1 MALSR
6 KQKKELKK
14 FKKHAFDVW
23 SEQREVVSHAG
34 KVIGD
39 ARDHGVRYANK
50 NVTPRIK
57 HAVDQN
63 VRPAVSQ
70 GLSAGSHA
78 ATVAKD
84 RLKHDVY
91 PALSSYFGGLDL
103 VNDPKVKK
111 AVKKAKKQGGKF
123 ASQAANY
130 APSKK
135 KSGPGVGGVLLIGLG
150 VVALGG
156 LVFAAVQT
164 LRADDEL
171 WVADDDA
178 DTKA

>member
-1 MALSR
+1 VALSR

-34 KVIGD
+34 KVLGD
-39 ARDHGVRYANK
+39 ARDHGVAYANK

-78 ATVAKD
+78 ATIAQD
-84 RLKHDVY
+84 RLKNDVY
-91 PALSSYFGGLDL
+91 PALSSYLGGLDL
-103 VNDPKVKK
+103 LNDPKVKK
-111 AVKKAKKQGGKF
+111 ALAQAKKQGG
-123 ASQAANY
+123 QVAAKY
-130 APSKK
+130 APAKK
-135 KSGPGVGGVLLIGLG
+135 KSGPGAGGVLLIGLG

>member
-14 FKKHAFDVW
+14 FKKHAVDVW
-23 SEQREVVSHAG
+23 SQQREVFSHAG
-34 KVIGD
+34 QVVGD
-39 ARDHGVRYANK
+39 ARDHGVKYANK
-50 NVTPRIK
+50 NVVPRVK
-57 HAVDQN
+57 HAIDDN

-70 GLSAGSHA
+70 GLSAGTHV
-78 ATVAKD
+78 ATKAQD
-84 RLKHDVY
+84 RFKHDLY
-91 PALSSYFGGLDL
+91 PAVTSYLNGLDL

-111 AVKKAKKQGGKF
+111 AVKSAKKKGSKV
-123 ASQAANY
+123 ASKYVPQ
-130 APSKK
+130 KK
-135 KSGPGVGGVLLIGLG
+135 TGPGVGGVLLIGLG

>member
-1 MALSR
+1 VALSR

-14 FKKHAFDVW
+14 FKKHAVDVW
-23 SEQREVVSHAG
+23 SEQREVLGHAG

-39 ARDHGVRYANK
+39 ARDHGVKYANK
-50 NVTPRIK
+50 TVVPRVK
-57 HAVDQN
+57 GAVDSN
-63 VRPAVSQ
+63 VRPAVSS
-70 GLSAGSHA
+70 GLAASSHA
-78 ATVAKD
+78 AAVAQD
-84 RLKHDVY
+84 RWKHDVY
-91 PALSSYFGGLDL
+91 PAVASYLSGLDL

-111 AVKKAKKQGGKF
+111 AVKNAKKQGSKV
-123 ASQAANY
+123 AAKY
-130 APSKK
+130 VPSKK

-156 LVFAAVQT
+156 IVFAAVQT

>member
-23 SEQREVVSHAG
+23 EEQREVFGHAG
-34 KVIGD
+34 KVLGD
-39 ARDHGVRYANK
+39 VRDRGVKAANK
-50 NVTPRIK
+50 EVVPRVK
-57 HAVDQN
+57 SAVDNN
-63 VRPAVSQ
+63 VRPAVSN
-70 GLSAGSHA
+70 GLAAGSQF
-78 ATVAKD
+78 ATKAQD

-91 PALSSYFGGLDL
+91 PSVQSYLNGLDIT
-103 VNDPKVKK
+103 NDPKVKK
-111 AVKKAKKQGGKF
+111 AVKNAKKQGAKV
-123 ASQAANY
+123 AKKY
-130 APSKK
+130 APAKK
-135 KSGPGVGGVLLIGLG
+135 KCGPGVGGVLLIGVG
-150 VVALGG
+150 VIALGA

>member
-1 MALSR
+1 MPLSR

-23 SEQREVVSHAG
+23 SEQKVVFDHAG
-34 KVIGD
+34 KFVGD
-39 ARDHGVRYANK
+39 VRDSAVKAANK
-50 NVTPRIK
+50 EVVPRVQK
-57 HAVDQN
+57 AVDQN
-63 VRPAVSQ
+63 VRPAVAT
-70 GLSAGSHA
+70 GLAAGSHY
-78 ATVAKD
+78 ATVAQD

-91 PALSSYFGGLDL
+91 PTFSKLLDNVDL
-103 VNDPKVKK
+103 ANDPRVQK
-111 AVKKAKKQGGKF
+111 AVKKAKKQGKKV
-123 ASQAANY
+123 AKKYTPA
-130 APSKK
+130 K
-135 KSGPGVGGVLLIGLG
+135 KSGPGVGGVLLIGVG
-150 VVALGG
+150 VVALGA

>member
-14 FKKHAFDVW
+14 FKKHAAAVW
-23 SEQREVVSHAG
+23 GEQRGVIDHAG
-34 KVIGD
+34 KVIGGYRDD
-39 ARDHGVRYANK
+39 AVKIANK
-50 NVTPRIK
+50 KVVPQIK
-57 HAVDQN
+57 SAVDSN
-63 VRPAVSQ
+63 VRPVVSQ
-70 GLSAGSHA
+70 GLSTGSHYA
-78 ATVAKD
+78 SVAQD

-91 PALSSYFGGLDL
+91 PAFSSALGNLDL
-103 VNDPKVKK
+103 ANDPRVKK
-111 AVKKAKKQGGKF
+111 AVKNAKKQGKKA
-123 ASQAANY
+123 ASKYVPHQQ
-130 APSKK
+130 
-135 KSGPGVGGVLLIGLG
+135 KSGPGVGSILLIGVG
-150 VVALGG
+150 VVALGA

>member
-1 MALSR
+1 VALSR

-34 KVIGD
+34 KVLGD
-39 ARDHGVRYANK
+39 ARDHGVKYANK
-50 NVTPRIK
+50 TVTPRIK

-78 ATVAKD
+78 ATVAQD

-91 PALSSYFGGLDL
+91 PAISSYLSGLDL
-103 VNDPKVKK
+103 VNDPKVAK
-111 AVKKAKKQGGKF
+111 ALKNAKKQGSKV
-123 ASQAANY
+123 ASKYVPA
-130 APSKK
+130 KK

-150 VVALGG
+150 IAALGG

-171 WVADDDA
+171 WVADVDA

>member
-34 KVIGD
+34 KVLSD
-39 ARDHGVRYANK
+39 ARDHGVTYAQK

-78 ATVAKD
+78 ATVAQD
-84 RLKHDVY
+84 RLKHDIY
-91 PALSSYFGGLDL
+91 PAISSYLSGLDL
-103 VNDPKVKK
+103 VDQKQVAK

-123 ASQAANY
+123 ASQASKY
-130 APSKK
+130 APTKK